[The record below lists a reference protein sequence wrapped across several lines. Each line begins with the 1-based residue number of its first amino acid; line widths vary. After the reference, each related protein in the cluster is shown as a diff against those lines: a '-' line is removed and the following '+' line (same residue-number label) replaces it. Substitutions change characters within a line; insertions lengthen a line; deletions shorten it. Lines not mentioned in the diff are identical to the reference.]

1 MYDEGAAYRV
11 SAFESFH
18 PQHETE
24 WQQTLALAKNP
35 RDKELLWHLLGVYA
49 DPIRGMNEIA
59 AINPQS
65 DLLPL
70 LMVRAV
76 NIAEHNTL
84 NNSRYPGESDFSM
97 NEVDTTQFTIDPYF
111 SWYSVQFNQLQELD
125 NSLAR
130 IAASRN
136 EDKGIWLMA
145 QAFVTYLRG
154 DQQLCLQQTEK
165 ALEIG
170 KDNPLIRAQA
180 AIHQLIAQWNKLK
193 QLRQQDEQEI
203 LNLIQGL
210 NPSGLLATRS
220 ENAERM
226 ILRFMRKQYSENG
239 NELRAELAE
248 PSPDEFYRS
257 TAKTQEMIDF
267 MLRTNHTP
275 FEKYVLAGYP
285 IKLTELYDVLAVGE
299 IYAGNFEAARTIYA
313 KHPDAGTNELLG
325 NPFNI
330 HIVDCHDCDHA
341 KPMKTPYTKRK
352 FVDKIL
358 EMNSK
363 ANDLKVDAKERATN
377 YFLMA
382 NGLYNMTWYG
392 NARLLSATVVNWNY
406 MDSNRFA
413 GYTNEKN
420 MKVQGYYSCEAA
432 SENYLKAFALSTD
445 AEFKA
450 KCIWMAAKCEH
461 NRWLE
466 SDYTIENSDA
476 FKAGVY
482 FRSLRDEYSNT
493 QYYKQVIA
501 ECGYFCQFITP
512 GNQACIRNK

>member
-1 MYDEGAAYRV
+1 
-11 SAFESFH
+11 
-18 PQHETE
+18 
-24 WQQTLALAKNP
+24 
-35 RDKELLWHLLGVYA
+35 
-49 DPIRGMNEIA
+49 
-59 AINPQS
+59 
-65 DLLPL
+65 
-70 LMVRAV
+70 MVRAV

-111 SWYSVQFNQLQELD
+111 SWYSVQYKQLQELD
-125 NSLAR
+125 NS
-130 IAASRN
+130 IAKIAKLRDN
-136 EDKGIWLMA
+136 DKGVWLMA

-154 DQQLCLQQTEK
+154 DQQLCLRQTEK

-170 KDNPLIRAQA
+170 KDNPLIVAQA
-180 AIHQLIAQWNKLK
+180 AIHRLISRWTELK
-193 QLRQQDEQEI
+193 NLRPEDEQEI

-210 NPSGLLATRS
+210 NPSGFVATRS
-220 ENAERM
+220 ENSERM
-226 ILRFMRKQYSENG
+226 ILRFMRRQYLENG

-248 PSPDEFYRS
+248 PSPDEFYRN
-257 TAKTQEMIDF
+257 TIKTQEMIDF

-299 IYAGNFEAARTIYA
+299 MYAGNFEAARTIYA

-363 ANDLKVDAKERATN
+363 ANDLTLDAKERATN
-377 YFLMA
+377 YFLVA
-382 NGLYNMTWYG
+382 NGFYNMTWYG
-392 NARLLSATVVNWNY
+392 NARLLSSTVVNWNY
-406 MDSNRFA
+406 MDSNHFA
-413 GYTNEKN
+413 GYSDSNENAIKIE
-420 MKVQGYYSCEAA
+420 GYYDCSAA
-432 SENYLKAFALSTD
+432 SEYYLKAFALSTD

-466 SDYTIENSDA
+466 TDYTIENLDA

-501 ECGYFCQFITP
+501 ECGYFCQFINP
-512 GNQACIRNK
+512 GNQTCIRNK